1 MSLSIL
7 NDSYLPVVLFYDMV
21 QLAKFQE
28 EDNIMEY
35 AILGGGALGLMAAY
49 RLAQAGQAVMVFER
63 EPLAGGLAAGFRIDD
78 LWLEKFYHHLFRTD
92 KIAIRLIEELGLGK
106 RLEWIRPR
114 TVSLIGGEIHQLD
127 SPLTLLQFKPW
138 RLDERLRVA
147 AVMAFLKLAHP
158 SWLEGRTA
166 DAWLRR
172 WMGRRPYEMLFEP
185 LFIAKFGALYDQIAL
200 PWFWARFHD
209 RTTRLGYLKGGFQ
222 QLYER
227 LVERISALG
236 GKVLL
241 GTDVERVELQE
252 GRWQVRTDQGTWS
265 FDRVI
270 STLPTRLTCR
280 LVPALPPEYRQR
292 YDWGQ
297 AYGAHCLIL
306 SLDRPLTDSYW
317 INICDRGYPFTGLFE
332 HTNFCSPREYG
343 GRHLVYLGNYRPMDD
358 ALFKMS
364 KEEVMALY
372 FPHLKR
378 IVPNFD
384 AAWVQESW
392 LFQAPYAQPIVT
404 TDYRQH
410 IPPLQTPLP
419 GLWVANMF
427 QVYPHDRGQNYS
439 FALGEQVARAA
450 LP

>member
-1 MSLSIL
+1 
-7 NDSYLPVVLFYDMV
+7 
-21 QLAKFQE
+21 
-28 EDNIMEY
+28 MEY

-92 KIAIRLIEELGLGK
+92 KTAIRLIEELGLGK

-147 AVMAFLKLAHP
+147 AIMVFLKLAHP

-241 GTDVERVELQE
+241 GTSVERVEPQE

-306 SLDRPLTDSYW
+306 ALDRPLTDSYW
-317 INICDRGYPFTGLFE
+317 INICDQGYPFTGLFE

-384 AAWVQESW
+384 ASWVQESW

-410 IPPLQTPLP
+410 IPPLQTPLS

-450 LP
+450 LL